1 MNVMEFPFRSA
12 AIDALVHA
20 TEDEQKVLAALQALL
35 PEGVEVQRTGLKG
48 HHGNPIISLYA
59 SIRQKKLLREL
70 WRRFSTKLR
79 AGELDKLGKIASERI
94 NGTCRLY
101 LRLDKQL
108 AHAGE
113 FVLDD
118 GGDVIHLKL
127 KIAAYPA
134 KREVAAKL
142 VEELIAAMRRG
153 NLLK

>member
-1 MNVMEFPFRSA
+1 MNVMGFPFRSA
-12 AIDALVHA
+12 TVDALVHA

-35 PEGVEVQRTGLKG
+35 PEGVDVRRTRLKG
-48 HHGNPIISLYA
+48 HYGNPIVSLRA
-59 SIRQKKLLREL
+59 SIGRRKLLREL

-79 AGELDKLGKIASERI
+79 AGELDKLGKIASGRI
-94 NGTCRLY
+94 DSACHLH

-113 FVLDD
+113 FALSD

-134 KREVAAKL
+134 EQRVAAKL
-142 VEELIAAMRRG
+142 VGEFIATERRG
-153 NLLK
+153 NF